1 MLQTT
6 AKKSTNSIWIGGDI
20 STVAISK
27 HIMFFLLFLIIS
39 PFAKDASDL
48 GVRFAD
54 SDLKNVEDLFV
65 VMRYEGVYGKKIEFN
80 SPGFHIFMRMLIS
93 DKSGRVEEGDVFY
106 GFVPDGT
113 EEIQMFRIPIIPLD
127 GGPADAKW
135 LECNNQIIQRHA
147 DVVNRRCTGMLLIP
161 HDLYQLIQSFVKEK
175 RLSMYDGL
183 GLYGGRGLRI
193 LYVDK
198 MGKKTLFEMLH
209 PIDFQDYFVPNDFIA
224 DYIKLYDGLSKL
236 MMSGF
241 AECRWSNLG
250 NARELMAKCKE
261 WSGSLFFDKDAL
273 RQVMEDAR

>member
-1 MLQTT
+1 M
-6 AKKSTNSIWIGGDI
+6 
-20 STVAISK
+20 AISK
-27 HIMFFLLFLIIS
+27 RIILFLLFLVIA
-39 PFAKDASDL
+39 PFAKDASDF

-54 SDLKNVEDLFV
+54 SDLKNAEDLFV
-65 VMRYEGVYGKKIEFN
+65 MERYEGVFGKKIEFDV
-80 SPGFHIFMRMLIS
+80 PGYHIFMRMLVS
-93 DKSGRVEEGDVFY
+93 DKSGRIEEGDVFY
-106 GFVPDGT
+106 GFVPDAT
-113 EEIQMFRIPIIPLD
+113 EKIQIFRIPIVPLD

-135 LECNNQIIQRHA
+135 LECNNRIIQRHA
-147 DVVNRRCTGMLLIP
+147 DIVNQRCMGVRLMP

-209 PIDFQDYFVPNDFIA
+209 PIDFQDYFVPNDFVT

-273 RQVMEDAR
+273 RQVEADFQ